1 MFFGLRK
8 EAKVEMDVS
17 SNGEE
22 EDNSKKGLEGTG
34 LVLPINRHSN
44 LKSASS
50 DNDFTQILTH
60 IKSSKTPVS
69 NNQTNHYPMFSLHWF
84 FLIILYAI
92 CHRRCVFDYS
102 VAILF
107 AGCYQLWCLMVCYS
121 NLNYCT
127 PGV

>member
-34 LVLPINRHSN
+34 FVLPINRHSN

-69 NNQTNHYPMFSLHWF
+69 NNQTNHSPMVSLLL
-84 FLIILYAI
+84 FLFY
-92 CHRRCVFDYS
+92 F
-102 VAILF
+102 
-107 AGCYQLWCLMVCYS
+107 
-121 NLNYCT
+121 NYYLS
-127 PGV
+127 